1 MKANNT
7 TRAYGAANPA
17 PADLTYAIT
26 GFKNNETVSVVSGA
40 PALSVANTAD
50 ATAAAGSKHAIEVA
64 QGNLAAANYTFALV
78 NGELEIT
85 KRPIEITADAKSKV
99 YGAADPALTYRIT
112 AGSLV
117 GQDVLTGGL
126 SRAAGEAVGQYAIG
140 LGTVTAGANYS
151 VTLIPA
157 NLTITAWSLKG
168 FYAPIGEANS
178 FVLAPKA
185 TAPSA
190 NSSTVWQTAKGGS
203 AIPLKF
209 DVFKGDPTTTPESTQ
224 TADVK
229 GFAAVKLSGCTGSIN
244 DVVEETVAGA
254 GSSSLTYS
262 DGQFIQVWKTGTVS
276 TDTCYR
282 VVMTTQDDSTIQTFV
297 KLRK

>member
-1 MKANNT
+1 MTADST
-7 TRAYGAANPA
+7 TRAYGAANP
-17 PADLTYAIT
+17 T
-26 GFKNNETVSVVSGA
+26 GLGFEISGFQNNETVSVVTGA
-40 PALSVANTAD
+40 PELSVAASAD
-50 ATAAAGSKHAIEVA
+50 ALAAAGSKHAIVVA
-64 QGNLAAANYTFALV
+64 QGTLAAANYTFAFV
-78 NGELEIT
+78 NGNLDIT

-117 GQDVLTGGL
+117 GQDVLTGSL
-126 SRAAGEAVGQYAIG
+126 SRAAGEAVGQYEIG
-140 LGTVTAGANYS
+140 LGTLTAGDNYS
-151 VTLIPA
+151 VALVPA
-157 NLTITAWSLKG
+157 KLTITAWNLKG

-185 TAPSA
+185 TAPTAS
-190 NSSTVWQTAKGGS
+190 SSTVWQTAKGGS

-209 DVFKGDPTTTPESTQ
+209 DIFKGDPTTTPESTQ

-229 GFAAVKLSGCTGSIN
+229 GFAAVKLSGCAGSI
-244 DVVEETVAGA
+244 DDLVEETVAGA

-276 TDTCYR
+276 KDTCYR